1 MDIYKLKFTRLQIE
15 IFKLLCIKA
24 GEKLNKRQISKLL
37 KVSPTAIAKSLPLLE
52 KEELIKIIKNKG
64 INLTSIELNR
74 DNQKTMLLKRVENL
88 RFIYESGLLEYL
100 EDGFTGG
107 TIILFGSYSRGD
119 DTTTSDI
126 DIAVVGRKEKE
137 VNLTKYEKDLQR
149 EIRINFYSS
158 FKEIHKHLKENIFNG
173 IVLVGGISL

>member
-52 KEELIKIIKNKG
+52 KENLVKIIKNKG
-64 INLTSIELNR
+64 INFTSIELNR

-88 RFIYESGLLEYL
+88 GFIYKSGLMECLENK
-100 EDGFTGG
+100 FPGG

-126 DIAVVGRKEKE
+126 DIAIIGRKDKE
-137 VNLTKYEKDLQR
+137 VNLTNYEKELQR
-149 EIRINFYSS
+149 EIRINFYPS

-173 IVLVGGISL
+173 IVIAGGINL

>member
-52 KEELIKIIKNKG
+52 KENLVKIIKNKG
-64 INLTSIELNR
+64 INFTSIELNR

-88 RFIYESGLLEYL
+88 GFIYESGLMEYL
-100 EDGFTGG
+100 ENEFPGG
-107 TIILFGSYSRGD
+107 TTILFGSYSRGD
-119 DTTTSDI
+119 DTITSDI
-126 DIAVVGRKEKE
+126 DIAVIGRKDKE
-137 VNLTKYEKDLQR
+137 VNLTKYEKELQR
-149 EIRINFYSS
+149 EIRINFYPS

-173 IVLVGGISL
+173 IVIAGSVEL